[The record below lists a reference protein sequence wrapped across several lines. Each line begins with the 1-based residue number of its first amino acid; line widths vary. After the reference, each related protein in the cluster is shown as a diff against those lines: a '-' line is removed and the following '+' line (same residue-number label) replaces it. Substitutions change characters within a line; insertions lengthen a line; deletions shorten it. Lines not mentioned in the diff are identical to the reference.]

1 METLDLRQLSQ
12 GVQLC
17 LFLLLVGLV
26 LIFIKM
32 NSYEQRIKHLEDNLR
47 NYITYEDY
55 MESFNNMFAAAAR
68 GESVAPFP
76 EAHETAESSPA

>member
-1 METLDLRQLSQ
+1 MLELRQLSQ
-12 GVQLC
+12 GLQLC

-47 NYITYEDY
+47 NYVTYEDY
-55 MESFNNMFAAAAR
+55 METFNNMFAAASR
-68 GESVAPFP
+68 GESVAPFA
-76 EAHETAESSPA
+76 EAHESAEPTPA